1 MHTLLTIRKFKVKEM
16 IRSACSYLFYSV
28 VFTEKFRHPLSRFNL
43 DGPLCDVEL
52 TLNLRKC

>member
-1 MHTLLTIRKFKVKEM
+1 MHTFLTIRKLKVKEM
-16 IRSACSYLFYSV
+16 IRSTCSYLFYSV

-52 TLNLRKC
+52 TEPS

>member
-28 VFTEKFRHPLSRFNL
+28 VFTEKVSSSTVSRFNL
-43 DGPLCDVEL
+43 DGPLCNVEL
-52 TLNLRKC
+52 TEPS